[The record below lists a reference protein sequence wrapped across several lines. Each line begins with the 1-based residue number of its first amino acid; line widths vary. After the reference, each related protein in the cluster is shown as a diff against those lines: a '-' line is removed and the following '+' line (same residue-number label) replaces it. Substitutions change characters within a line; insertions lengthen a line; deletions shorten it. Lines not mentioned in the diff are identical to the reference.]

1 MNCFEAGK
9 KPLLLP
15 GTVRIFWMIAIV
27 ASVAIAISSTI
38 FSLSHG
44 INEVY
49 PFLYFLPII
58 LFVYCYPEHGVVFSL
73 LISTIYLVLVYS
85 LSQFNPAVIAV
96 STAWFVIFVTIGVV
110 TSSFAKGLVTEER
123 KYREIFENSQA
134 GIFTFDLSSLT
145 IRELN
150 GKCARMLL
158 YDRADLAG
166 MALEE
171 IFSDAHEYR
180 TFLREIRTRPQT
192 GDIELHFTTR
202 DGDIRQFLISAS
214 PSPNNIIICSIMDI
228 TERKLAERVIHKAR
242 VELEERVI
250 ERTREL
256 TRANE
261 SLIAEID
268 ERKQFEEAIQLANK
282 KLNTLS
288 SITRHD
294 ILNQITAIIMYLSL
308 AEEQISDPEVLEHLK
323 KIGQITQLIQK
334 QIRFT
339 RNYQFIG
346 TRSPQWQVLPVT
358 IDDAVKDLDLGA
370 IRVEKDVGDLE
381 IYADSLLVKVF
392 YNLVENSLRH
402 GGKVTSCRVSYRNEG
417 KDLVILYE
425 DDGVG
430 IPAGAKEKIFRRE
443 YYRNTGYGMF
453 LTKEILGSTGIGI
466 TETGEPGR
474 GARFEIRVPQGSF
487 RFGPGDTGDHSVSRE
502 DMVR

>member
-1 MNCFEAGK
+1 MITLPSDA
-9 KPLLLP
+9 PRVLP
-15 GTVRIFWMIAIV
+15 GTVRILWSAAIV
-27 ASVAIAISSTI
+27 ASVAISIASTI
-38 FSLSHG
+38 FALSHG
-44 INEVY
+44 ITEVY

-58 LFVYCYPEHGVVFSL
+58 LFVYFYPDHGVIFTL

-85 LSQFNPAVIAV
+85 LSSFNPAIVAV

-110 TSSFAKGLVTEER
+110 TSSFAKGLVAEEQ
-123 KYREIFENSQA
+123 KYRDIFENSQA
-134 GIFTFDLSSLT
+134 GIFTFGFETLK

-150 GKCARMLL
+150 AKCARMLR
-158 YDRADLAG
+158 YDRTDLAG
-166 MALEE
+166 KDLKE
-171 IFSDAHEYR
+171 IFTDATEYA
-180 TFLREIRTRPQT
+180 TFIREIQSRPQT
-192 GDIELHFTTR
+192 GDIELHFSTR
-202 DGDIRQFLISAS
+202 DGDIRQFILSAS
-214 PSPNNIIICSIMDI
+214 SSPNKIIICSVMDI

-242 VELEERVI
+242 VELEDRI
-250 ERTREL
+250 FERTREL

-261 SLIAEID
+261 SLVAEIE

-294 ILNQITAIIMYLSL
+294 ILNQITAIVMYLAL
-308 AEEQISDPEVLEHLK
+308 AEEQISDPEVVGHLK

-346 TRSPQWQVLPVT
+346 SRSPHWQVLSVT
-358 IDDAVKDLDLGA
+358 IDDALKELDLGEV
-370 IRVEKDVGDLE
+370 RVEKEVADLE
-381 IYADSLLVKVF
+381 IHADLLLEKVF

-402 GGKVTSCRVSYRNEG
+402 GMKVTCCKISFRREDD
-417 KDLVILYE
+417 DLIVLYE

-453 LTKEILGSTGIGI
+453 LTKEILESTGISI
-466 TETGEPGR
+466 TETGEPGF
-474 GARFEIRVPQGSF
+474 GARFEIRVPPGAF
-487 RFGPGDTGDHSVSRE
+487 RFGEPRDGETP
-502 DMVR
+502 

>member
-1 MNCFEAGK
+1 MITC
-9 KPLLLP
+9 PTSVPRILP
-15 GTVRIFWMIAIV
+15 GTGRIFWTIAIV
-27 ASVAIAISSTI
+27 ASVAVAIASTV

-58 LFVYCYPEHGVVFSL
+58 LFVYFYPDHGVIFTL
-73 LISTIYLVLVYS
+73 LISTIYVILVYS
-85 LSQFNPAVIAV
+85 LSSFNPAVVAV
-96 STAWFVIFVTIGVV
+96 ATAWFVIFVTIGVV

-123 KYREIFENSQA
+123 RYRDIFENSQA
-134 GIFTFDLSSLT
+134 GIFTFELGSLK

-150 GKCARMLL
+150 GKCARMLR
-158 YDRADLAG
+158 YDRNDLEG
-166 MALEE
+166 KDLQE
-171 IFSDAHEYR
+171 IFTDPSEFK
-180 TFLREIRTRPQT
+180 TFLREIQAHPQT

-202 DGDIRQFLISAS
+202 DEDIRQFILSAS
-214 PSPNNIIICSIMDI
+214 ASPNNIIICSIMDI

-250 ERTREL
+250 ERTRTL

-261 SLIAEID
+261 SLIAEIE

-294 ILNQITAIIMYLSL
+294 ILNQITAIVMYLAL
-308 AEEQISDPEVLEHLK
+308 AEEEIADPAALEHLK

-346 TRSPQWQVLPVT
+346 TRSPQWQVLSVT
-358 IDDAVKDLDLGA
+358 IDDAIKDLNLGA
-370 IRVEKDVGDLE
+370 VRMEKQVGNLE
-381 IYADSLLVKVF
+381 IYADLLLEKVF

-402 GGKVTSCRVSYRNEG
+402 GVKVTTCRVAYQKEDNN
-417 KDLVILYE
+417 LIVLYE
-425 DDGVG
+425 DDGIG
-430 IPAGAKEKIFRRE
+430 IPAGVKEKIFRRE

-453 LTKEILGSTGIGI
+453 LAKEILNTTGITI
-466 TETGEPGR
+466 RETGDPGN
-474 GARFEIRVPQGSF
+474 GARFEIWVPEGSF
-487 RFGPGDTGDHSVSRE
+487 CFGSPEKADDPGTAE
-502 DMVR
+502 D